1 MGKAKFGVA
10 VAADLMQQLEEMKDE
25 CEDIEASRSEI
36 VEDIITIYFQ
46 ADLDHLA
53 RVRET
58 TIRRRKGNL

>member
-10 VAADLMQQLEEMKDE
+10 VAADLMQQLEKMKDE
-25 CEDIEASRSEI
+25 CEDIGASRSEI
-36 VEDIITIYFQ
+36 VEAIITIYFQ

-58 TIRRRKGNL
+58 IIRRRKGNL